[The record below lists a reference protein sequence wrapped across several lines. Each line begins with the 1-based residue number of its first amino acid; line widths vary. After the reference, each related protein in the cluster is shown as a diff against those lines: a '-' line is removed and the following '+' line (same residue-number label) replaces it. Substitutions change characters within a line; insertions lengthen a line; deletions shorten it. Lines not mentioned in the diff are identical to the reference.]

1 MQKEPKKKRKSQ
13 WDQDKDK
20 IAAAESVLR
29 ESKSLS
35 RDPERLLRSI
45 ADGKTV
51 KLPRRTDLGVIAEL
65 FESIRRGDI
74 AGSPLQPDEAVLRDL
89 VTFCRS
95 ETDLLTDHGA
105 SHFANALLALSA
117 HAGDWVRPLDGWRA
131 RSHNARRQFQSL
143 LRHLIARYDIPTFLD
158 AAWLEGLTA
167 DGVKYQG
174 WYKHI
179 AGGGNLRT
187 VEDLPVSLNR
197 RQAHLFLQTPDEF
210 DILSAFRRSLI
221 IDLGGDDRLV
231 RSILSSRI
239 AIAFGAE
246 EFWTTVFRFFI
257 AHPELP
263 PQEHGPIIDFLLD
276 QKFIPSV
283 PNPLADQ
290 PGQPA
295 LESPQPNLSM
305 KGRTPESLRRAVTD
319 WHRELAERQAV
330 ATAVGSWEPSGFT
343 PFVRDEE
350 TEGGQRFYEVTE
362 LLTAQELFEEGK
374 TMSHCVAS
382 YARTCA
388 SGRSSI
394 WSLRVQ
400 IESGRV
406 IRLATIEV
414 RLSDRKIIQVR
425 RRSNKPPTSREVS
438 LLSRW
443 EYVGGPGLAS
453 GLSI

>member
-1 MQKEPKKKRKSQ
+1 MQKARKPKRKSQ
-13 WDQDKDK
+13 WDHDKDK

-35 RDPERLLRSI
+35 RDPDRLLQAI
-45 ADGKTV
+45 ADGKHV
-51 KLPRRTDLGVIAEL
+51 KLPRRTDLGVIAGL
-65 FESIRRGDI
+65 FESLQRGDL
-74 AGSPLQPDEAVLRDL
+74 AGCPLQPDEEALRSL
-89 VTFCRS
+89 VTFCRA

-105 SHFANALLALSA
+105 SHYANALLALSA
-117 HAGDWVRPLDGWRA
+117 HASDWVRPLDAWKA

-143 LRHLIARYDIPTFLD
+143 LRHLISRYDIPTFLD

-167 DGVKYQG
+167 DGIKYQR

-187 VEDLPVSLNR
+187 VEDLPVSLTR

-210 DILSAFRRSLI
+210 DILSAFRRALI
-221 IDLGGDDRLV
+221 IDLGGDERLV
-231 RSILSSRI
+231 RSILASRI

-263 PQEHGPIIDFLLD
+263 TQHHGPIIDFLLD

-305 KGRTPESLRRAVTD
+305 KGRMPESLRRAVAD
-319 WHRELAERQAV
+319 WHRDLAERRAV
-330 ATAVGSWEPSGFT
+330 ETAVGSWGPSGFT
-343 PFVRDEE
+343 PFVREEE
-350 TEGGQRFYEVTE
+350 TEHGMRVYEVTE
-362 LLTAQELFEEGK
+362 LLTSQELFEEGK
-374 TMSHCVAS
+374 AMSHCVAS
-382 YARTCA
+382 YARSCA

-406 IRLATIEV
+406 ARLATIEV
-414 RLSDRKIIQVR
+414 RLSDRKIIQIR
-425 RRSNKPPTSREVS
+425 RRSNKLPTSRELS

-453 GLSI
+453 WFTI